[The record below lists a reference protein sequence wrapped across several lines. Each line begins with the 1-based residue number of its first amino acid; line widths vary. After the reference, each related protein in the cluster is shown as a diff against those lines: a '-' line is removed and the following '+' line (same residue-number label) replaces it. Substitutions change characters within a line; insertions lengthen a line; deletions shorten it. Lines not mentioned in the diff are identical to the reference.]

1 MKLSSLNIKHA
12 KLLDKYVKYLQGVA
26 YEATEFSTHKKFDE
40 FNEILY
46 NIATYTNA
54 FRRIVK
60 NSKSEKERVVEW
72 VYMPPNL
79 MLYACMGFLT
89 GIKNNKNKKLIDA
102 LAEDLFE
109 KTVDFVGE
117 TADILD
123 DIKEKDEIEEKIKI
137 IQKERNEY
145 NS

>member
-1 MKLSSLNIKHA
+1 MKNLSQDQLKEDNFVNNIKIGDLLNDIVRSFSEISEKKIILLRNCKKKIMKLSSLNIRHA

-60 NSKSEKERVVEW
+60 NSKSEKERV
-72 VYMPPNL
+72 
-79 MLYACMGFLT
+79 G
-89 GIKNNKNKKLIDA
+89 
-102 LAEDLFE
+102 
-109 KTVDFVGE
+109 
-117 TADILD
+117 
-123 DIKEKDEIEEKIKI
+123 
-137 IQKERNEY
+137 
-145 NS
+145 

>member
-12 KLLDKYVKYLQGVA
+12 KLLDKYIKYLQGIA
-26 YEATEFSTHKKFDE
+26 YEATEFSSHKKFEE

-46 NIATYTNA
+46 NIANYTNA
-54 FRRIVK
+54 FKKIVK
-60 NSKSEKERVVEW
+60 NSNRVGEW

-79 MLYACMGFLT
+79 MLYASMGFLT
-89 GIKNNKNKKLIDA
+89 GIKNKTNKKLIDE
-102 LAEDLFE
+102 LSEDLFE

-123 DIKEKDEIEEKIKI
+123 DIKEKDEIGEKIKI
-137 IQKERNEY
+137 IKKERNEY

>member
-12 KLLDKYVKYLQGVA
+12 KLLDKYIKYLQGIA
-26 YEATEFSTHKKFDE
+26 YEATEFSSHKKFEE

-46 NIATYTNA
+46 NIANYTNA
-54 FRRIVK
+54 FKKIVK
-60 NSKSEKERVVEW
+60 NSNRVGEW

-79 MLYACMGFLT
+79 MLYASMGFLT
-89 GIKNNKNKKLIDA
+89 GIKNKTNKKLIDE
-102 LAEDLFE
+102 LSEDLFE

-137 IQKERNEY
+137 IKKERNED

>member
-1 MKLSSLNIKHA
+1 MKLASLNTKHA

-26 YEATEFSTHKKFDE
+26 YEATEFSAPKKFEE
-40 FNEILY
+40 FNEILH
-46 NIATYTNA
+46 NIVNYTNA
-54 FRRIVK
+54 FQKIVK
-60 NSKSEKERVVEW
+60 NSERVGEW

-79 MLYACMGFLT
+79 MLYACMGFLS
-89 GIKNNKNKKLIDA
+89 GIKTRKNRRMINELS
-102 LAEDLFE
+102 EDLFE
-109 KTVDFVGE
+109 KTVNFVGE

-123 DIKEKDEIEEKIKI
+123 DIHTKKKAKEKIKI

>member
-12 KLLDKYVKYLQGVA
+12 KLLDKYIKYLQGIA
-26 YEATEFSTHKKFDE
+26 YEATEFSSHKKFEE

-46 NIATYTNA
+46 NIANYTNA
-54 FRRIVK
+54 FKKIVK
-60 NSKSEKERVVEW
+60 NSNRVGEW

-79 MLYACMGFLT
+79 MLYASMGFLT
-89 GIKNNKNKKLIDA
+89 GIKNKTNKKLIDYIS
-102 LAEDLFE
+102 EDLFE

-137 IQKERNEY
+137 IKKERNEY

>member
-12 KLLDKYVKYLQGVA
+12 KLLDKYIKYLQGIA
-26 YEATEFSTHKKFDE
+26 YEATEFSSHKKFEE

-46 NIATYTNA
+46 NIANYTNA
-54 FRRIVK
+54 FKKIVK
-60 NSKSEKERVVEW
+60 NSNRVGEW

-79 MLYACMGFLT
+79 MLYASMGFLT
-89 GIKNNKNKKLIDA
+89 GIKNKTNKKLIDE
-102 LAEDLFE
+102 LSEDLFE

-137 IQKERNEY
+137 IKKERNEY